1 MRQVV
6 LDTETTGLE
15 PKAGHRIIEIG
26 AVEIVGRRLTGNHY
40 HQYINPERAIDA
52 GAQEVHGITSEFLR
66 DKPLFADVVE
76 DFLEYVSGAELI
88 IHNSAFDIGFLNNEL
103 RLVKSR
109 LKKMEAVCEVT
120 DSLAMA
126 RHKHPGQSNTLDALC
141 RRYGVDNSAR
151 TLHGALLDAEILAD
165 VFLLMTGGQTALF
178 AAEVADSDEQ
188 AAAALDRRQ
197 AKRPE
202 LPVIRAN
209 AEELAAHENLLD
221 GLEKQNGSPALW
233 RIASK

>member
-26 AVEIVGRRLTGNHY
+26 AVEIIGRRLTGNHY

-66 DKPLFADVVE
+66 DKPVFADVVE
-76 DFLEYVSGAELI
+76 EFIEYASGAELI
-88 IHNSAFDIGFLNNEL
+88 IHNAAFDIGFLNNEL

-109 LKKMEAVCEVT
+109 LRKMESVCEVT

-178 AAEVADSDEQ
+178 GAEVADSDEQ

-197 AKRPE
+197 VERPT
-202 LPVIRAN
+202 LPVVMATVD
-209 AEELAAHENLLD
+209 EQAAHTALLER
-221 GLEKQNGSPALW
+221 LEEANGAPALW
-233 RIASK
+233 ASD